1 MIVRGRP
8 RPLRALAFVVASS
21 ATTLVPLAALANVSG
36 LAGYSGKPN
45 LSAPAGESCNKCHN
59 GAAAPM
65 VTLTGPA
72 TLTAGQ
78 VADYA
83 LVVTTGAN
91 RAAGGVAATDGIV
104 LTPVTGLR
112 DSFGEMVPNGGL
124 AVSGGKAT
132 FNFKV
137 TAPMTGSTL
146 RLWAV
151 GLAANGNNGASG
163 DKAAHLI
170 KDVAVTGGAPPKPD
184 GGSSGSS
191 GTSGTSGSSS
201 GSDASV
207 DPDGGSPSG
216 SSGSSGSSSGS
227 SSGASGGTS
236 GSSGDPSG
244 DPGADPGSAGGNGN
258 GSDGGGAGGCST
270 SLHAQGQGTIGVVLA
285 ALGVAQLVAARR
297 RRRRA

>member
-1 MIVRGRP
+1 MIVRSRP

-45 LSAPAGESCNKCHN
+45 LSAPAGESCNKCHS

-104 LTPVTGLR
+104 LTPVTGFR

-170 KDVAVTGGAPPKPD
+170 KDVAVTGGATPKPD

-191 GTSGTSGSSS
+191 GTSGTSGSS

-207 DPDGGSPSG
+207 DSDGGLPSG

-244 DPGADPGSAGGNGN
+244 DPGADPGSAGGN